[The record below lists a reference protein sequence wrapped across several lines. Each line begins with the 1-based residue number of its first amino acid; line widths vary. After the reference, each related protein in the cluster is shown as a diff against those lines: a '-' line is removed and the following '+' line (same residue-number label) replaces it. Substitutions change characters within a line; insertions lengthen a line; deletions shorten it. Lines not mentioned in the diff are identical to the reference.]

1 MKEREVDAVMEQI
14 RSELRQKRPQQRET
28 VARRPSVEEVLA
40 RARAELA
47 RRHRPEGAAGVSADV
62 AGATGGPWHPATER
76 LPGKRDYVLAELLKF
91 GDADF
96 IDVAYRVIL
105 RRPPDPAG
113 LEHYLAG
120 LRSGALT
127 KVEILGQIRWSDEG
141 RARSVHV
148 DGLLVP
154 YTLQRWHRKR
164 YLGPLVSWLHSFV
177 KLGTLVERQAA
188 HDAALAREAQEVGRA
203 LNQVTAQ
210 LQERIAGFDE
220 QLALYPD
227 RQEIAALEASISAV
241 RETHADAVGSFNSK
255 LDALRAQLDAH
266 QATGE
271 ESAVAQA
278 ERLEFL
284 QHKLHKTE
292 ALVEAMVARERQ
304 AQDSARALDQF
315 YADFEDRF
323 RGDRQLVRERS
334 EPYLQWVRDAGV
346 GTQDAPVLDVGCGRG
361 EWLELLRHSGM
372 YARGIDLN
380 RVFVDS
386 CRSMGLAVSEQDA
399 IEGMRALPAG
409 SVGAVTSMHLVEH
422 LPFETMIAF
431 VDEAR
436 RVLKPGGLL
445 ALETPNPEN
454 LNVAAL
460 FFYYDPTHR
469 NPLPPEMMRWI
480 VESRGFEDVRIERL
494 THAREIQAP
503 ALLSEDVPGAASM
516 NVLIGS
522 LGAAPDYAIVARRP

>member
-1 MKEREVDAVMEQI
+1 MMEQI
-14 RSELRQKRPQQRET
+14 RSELRQKRPRQPET
-28 VARRPSVEEVLA
+28 AVRRPSVEQVLA

-47 RRHRPEGAAGVSADV
+47 RRHHPEAAAGVSADV
-62 AGATGGPWHPATER
+62 AGSAAGPWHPAMER
-76 LPGKRDYVLAELLKF
+76 LPGKREYVLADLLKF

-96 IDVAYRVIL
+96 IEVAYRVIL
-105 RRPPDPAG
+105 RRTPDQAG
-113 LEHYLAG
+113 LEHYLTA
-120 LRSGALT
+120 LRSGGLT

-141 RARSVHV
+141 KVRGVHV

-154 YTLQRWHRKR
+154 YTFQRWHRKPF
-164 YLGPLVSWLHSFV
+164 LGPLVAWLHSFV
-177 KLGTLVERQAA
+177 KLGTLVDRQAA

-203 LNQVTAQ
+203 LNQVAAQ
-210 LQERIAGFDE
+210 LQGRIAGLDE
-220 QLALYPD
+220 RLGHYPD
-227 RQEIAALEASISAV
+227 RQEIATLESSISGVKEA
-241 RETHADAVGSFNSK
+241 HADAIGSFDSK
-255 LDALRAQLDAH
+255 LNAQLA
-266 QATGE
+266 QLETYRAASE
-271 ESAVAQA
+271 ESAAAQA

-284 QHKLHKTE
+284 QHKLHRTE
-292 ALVEAMVARERQ
+292 ALVEAMVVRERQ
-304 AQDSARALDQF
+304 AQDGARALDQF

-323 RGDRQLVRERS
+323 RGDRQLVKQRS

-346 GTQDAPVLDVGCGRG
+346 GTPDAPVLDVGCGRG
-361 EWLELLRHSGM
+361 EWLELLRYSGM

-386 CRSMGLAVSEQDA
+386 CRSMGLAVTEQDA

-409 SVGAVTSMHLVEH
+409 SIGAVTSMHLIEH
-422 LPFETMIAF
+422 LSFEAMIAF
-431 VDEAR
+431 IDEAR

-454 LNVAAL
+454 LSVAAL

-494 THAREIQAP
+494 THAREVQAP
-503 ALLSEDVPGAASM
+503 APLSDDVPGAASM

-522 LGAAPDYAIVARRP
+522 LGVAPDYAIVARRP